1 MPGGRPGSNYRLE
14 GASQYGRG
22 MSSPASVTAVP
33 PLGRLPLA
41 RTAVDRGSDRRIA
54 ADLFEQIR
62 ANPATRVMYMA
73 GGKALISATEVVL
86 SPVPAAGFGAAPV
99 YLGRT
104 LADAQVPAGTDVVL
118 VTLAREDPRL
128 ENNGACWASLREVA
142 VLLGELDA
150 ALFVEAAAISNWHAG
165 HTHCPR
171 CGAVTVPE
179 QGGWVRLCPADG
191 SHHFPRTDPAVIVAI
206 TDPLDRI
213 LLGSAAAWKGNRYS
227 TLAGFVEPGESL
239 EAAVIREVAEESGL
253 TVHSPQYLGSQPWPF
268 PCSLMLGFIARTEDA
283 EAAIP
288 DGVEISD
295 VRWFTRKELGDAV
308 ASGEI
313 TIAGG
318 ISIARNLIEH
328 WYGGPIQEPDT
339 EGRG

>member
-1 MPGGRPGSNYRLE
+1 
-14 GASQYGRG
+14 
-22 MSSPASVTAVP
+22 MSSPAPVAVVP
-33 PLGRLPLA
+33 PLGILPLA
-41 RTAVDRGSDRRIA
+41 RTAVDRGSDRRVA

-73 GGKALISATEVVL
+73 GGKALISDTEVVL
-86 SPVPAAGFGAAPV
+86 SPVAEAGFGHVPV

-104 LADAQVPAGTDVVL
+104 LADAQEPAGTDVVL
-118 VTLAREDPRL
+118 VTLDGEDPLL
-128 ENNGACWASLREVA
+128 ENDGARWASLRDVA

-150 ALFVEAAAISNWHAG
+150 ALFVEAAAVSNWHAA

-171 CGAVTVPE
+171 CGARTIPE
-179 QGGWVRLCPADG
+179 QGGWVRRCTEDG
-191 SHHFPRTDPAVIVAI
+191 SQHFPRTDPAIIVAI

-239 EAAVIREVAEESGL
+239 EGAVIREVAEESGL
-253 TVHSPQYLGSQPWPF
+253 VVHSPQYLGSQPWPF
-268 PCSLMLGFIARTEDA
+268 PCSLMLGFTARTEDA
-283 EAAIP
+283 AAAVH

-295 VRWFTRKELGDAV
+295 VRWFTRQELGEAV

-318 ISIARNLIEH
+318 ISIARNLIER
-328 WYGGPIQEPDT
+328 WYGGPIAEPET
-339 EGRG
+339 EGRA

>member
-1 MPGGRPGSNYRLE
+1 
-14 GASQYGRG
+14 
-22 MSSPASVTAVP
+22 MSSSAPVVVP
-33 PLGRLPLA
+33 PLGFLPLA
-41 RTAVDRGSDRRIA
+41 RTAVDRGSDRRVA

-62 ANPATRVMYMA
+62 SNPATRVMYMA
-73 GGKALISATEVVL
+73 GGKALINSTEVVL
-86 SPVPAAGFGAAPV
+86 GPVAEAGFGDEPV

-104 LADAQVPAGTDVVL
+104 LADAQEPAGTDIVL
-118 VTLAREDPRL
+118 VTLAEEDPLL
-128 ENNGACWASLREVA
+128 EIDGARWASLRDVA

-150 ALFVEAAAISNWHAG
+150 ALFVEAAAVANWHAA

-171 CGAVTVPE
+171 CGAATVPE
-179 QGGWVRLCPADG
+179 QGGWVRRCPQDN
-191 SHHFPRTDPAVIVAI
+191 SQHFPRTDPAIIVAI
-206 TDPLDRI
+206 TDRQDRI

-268 PCSLMLGFIARTEDA
+268 PCSLMLGFSARTEDTA
-283 EAAIP
+283 TTP

-295 VRWFTRKELGDAV
+295 VRWFTRAELGAAV

-313 TIAGG
+313 TIASG
-318 ISIARNLIEH
+318 ISIARNLIER
-328 WYGGPIQEPDT
+328 WYGGPIKEP
-339 EGRG
+339 ELEAQA

>member
-1 MPGGRPGSNYRLE
+1 
-14 GASQYGRG
+14 
-22 MSSPASVTAVP
+22 MSSPAPVAVVP
-33 PLGRLPLA
+33 PLGLLPLA
-41 RTAVDRGSDRRIA
+41 RTAVDRGSDRRVA

-62 ANPATRVMYMA
+62 TNPATRVMYMA
-73 GGKALISATEVVL
+73 GGKALINSTEVVL
-86 SPVPAAGFGAAPV
+86 GPVADIGFGDVPI

-104 LADAQVPAGTDVVL
+104 LADAQEPAGTDVVL
-118 VTLAREDPRL
+118 VTLAQEDPLL
-128 ENNGACWASLREVA
+128 ETDGARWASLREVA

-150 ALFVEAAAISNWHAG
+150 ALFVEAAAISNWHAA

-171 CGAVTVPE
+171 CGAATVPE
-179 QGGWVRLCPADG
+179 QGGWVRRCPEDN
-191 SHHFPRTDPAVIVAI
+191 SQHFPRTDPAIIVAI
-206 TDPLDRI
+206 TDPQDRI

-268 PCSLMLGFIARTEDA
+268 PCSLMLGFTARTEDTA
-283 EAAIP
+283 TTP

-295 VRWFTRKELGDAV
+295 VRWFTREELGAAV

-313 TIAGG
+313 TIASG
-318 ISIARNLIEH
+318 ISIARNLIER
-328 WYGGPIQEPDT
+328 WYGGPIEEP
-339 EGRG
+339 ELEAQA